1 MDENIRQHNTRIG
14 NNRNLRASLAW
25 RSGPKFPS
33 LRGGGKPSFLRA
45 IMNGQPT
52 TEKKERSRS
61 KAACQFCRTRKLK
74 CDNLEPECSACRSRS
89 IECVYVQRVAAPRP
103 SNAAI
108 QALQAENRRLRRLL
122 EAHRIDVNEGV
133 LSPDD
138 GSSQMASPID
148 GRVAAMGAQR
158 EEHMRD
164 VGMCTFSTLMIVLQ
178 WLHQLF
184 SAMRNMDIPW
194 NNGVASS
201 ISDFSIQTIPQSIC
215 PCTNLSLCN
224 SLEWRLKSVNL

>member
-1 MDENIRQHNTRIG
+1 MRKPWYV
-14 NNRNLRASLAW
+14 LAW
-25 RSGPKFPS
+25 LGALTNLPRLITAHHARGPLNMS
-33 LRGGGKPSFLRA
+33 NMS
-45 IMNGQPT
+45 QPT

-108 QALQAENRRLRRLL
+108 RALQAENRRLRRLL

-158 EEHMRD
+158 EEQMRD
-164 VGMCTFSTLMIVLQ
+164 AGMLCFSLDCC
-178 WLHQLF
+178 
-184 SAMRNMDIPW
+184 S
-194 NNGVASS
+194 
-201 ISDFSIQTIPQSIC
+201 
-215 PCTNLSLCN
+215 SLCMCI
-224 SLEWRLKSVNL
+224 SPH

>member
-1 MDENIRQHNTRIG
+1 M
-14 NNRNLRASLAW
+14 S
-25 RSGPKFPS
+25 SS
-33 LRGGGKPSFLRA
+33 
-45 IMNGQPT
+45 QPT

-122 EAHRIDVNEGV
+122 EAHRIDVNENV

-138 GSSQMASPID
+138 GSSQMASPIE
-148 GRVAAMGAQR
+148 GRVTAMGAQR

-164 VGMCTFSTLMIVLQ
+164 VGTLSFLSIHGVQ
-178 WLHQLF
+178 SCPFITAAQVE
-184 SAMRNMDIPW
+184 MDIARFLAKW
-194 NNGVASS
+194 KKNIAR
-201 ISDFSIQTIPQSIC
+201 I
-215 PCTNLSLCN
+215 
-224 SLEWRLKSVNL
+224 